1 MAGTARKRP
10 EPAVTTRSMHRD
22 EGGAEHEQ
30 AQTGESVRGARG
42 GQLGETAK
50 AMSSRVA
57 ILAVW
62 AVTILI
68 FSLLEPSTF
77 LQAGTFQTIFGSQEP
92 LVFISVALLC
102 TFMVGEFDLSVASLF
117 GLSGCLTAA
126 LTVNE
131 HMSVYAAAGIAIL
144 ATTMAGAIT
153 ATIVVVFGVNAIVTT
168 LAMSTALLG
177 VALGVTNLE
186 SISGIS
192 QRFASVANLDVL
204 GLPVSFYYGVVLF
217 LALLYVAKVT
227 PLGQK
232 MSFVGANRDVARL
245 AGIRVNR
252 IRWCSYTI
260 SGLICGVGGVILA
273 ASLGGFNPTTSQNYL
288 LPAFSAVFLGTAAIE
303 PGRFNSIG
311 TFVGIYFLETG
322 VLGLQLLGFTG
333 WVEDVFYGAVLIA
346 AVAITTLLRHRMNT

>member
-1 MAGTARKRP
+1 MADTARQKP
-10 EPAVTTRSMHRD
+10 EPVATARSMHRD
-22 EGGAEHEQ
+22 EDR
-30 AQTGESVRGARG
+30 GEYGPAPGEESARSARRT
-42 GQLGETAK
+42 QLGETAK

-62 AVTILI
+62 AVAVLI
-68 FSLLEPSTF
+68 FGLLEPHTF
-77 LQAGTFQTIFGSQEP
+77 LQAGTFQTIFSSQEP

-126 LTVNE
+126 LAVNE
-131 HMSVYAAAGIAIL
+131 HMGIYAAAGIAIA
-144 ATTMAGAIT
+144 ATTAAGAIT

-192 QRFASVANLDVL
+192 QGFANVANFDVL
-204 GLPVSFYYGVVLF
+204 GLPVSFYYGVVLVI
-217 LALLYVAKVT
+217 ALLYVAKVT

-232 MSFVGANRDVARL
+232 MAFVGVNRDVARL

-322 VLGLQLLGFTG
+322 VLGLQLLGFSG
-333 WVEDVFYGAVLIA
+333 WVEDVFYGAVLIV
-346 AVAITTLLRHRMNT
+346 AVAITTLLRRRMNT

>member
-1 MAGTARKRP
+1 MTNAARKKSGAATAGAMTRP
-10 EPAVTTRSMHRD
+10 ADYTDYGSTEQSSRNPQRHQIGEALTAV
-22 EGGAEHEQ
+22 
-30 AQTGESVRGARG
+30 
-42 GQLGETAK
+42 
-50 AMSSRVA
+50 SSRVA
-57 ILAVW
+57 ILGVW
-62 AVTILI
+62 GLAILI

-77 LQAGTFQTIFGSQEP
+77 LQAGTFQTIFSSQEP
-92 LVFISVALLC
+92 LVFISIALLC

-117 GLSGCLTAA
+117 GLSGCLMAA
-126 LTVNE
+126 LAVNE
-131 HMSVYAAAGIAIL
+131 HLSVYAAAGIAIA
-144 ATTMAGAIT
+144 ATTAAGAIT

-168 LAMSTALLG
+168 LGMSTALLG
-177 VALGVTNLE
+177 VALGVTNLA

-192 QRFASVANLDVL
+192 QRFGNVANFDLL
-204 GLPVSFYYGVVLF
+204 GLPVSFYYGLLIF
-217 LALLYVAKVT
+217 LVLLYVAKVT

-232 MSFVGANRDVARL
+232 MSFVGANRDVANL

-252 IRWCSYTI
+252 IRWCSYTV

-322 VLGLQLLGFTG
+322 VLGLQLLGLTG
-333 WVEDVFYGAVLIA
+333 WVEDVFYGAVLVV
-346 AVAITTLLRHRMNT
+346 AVAITTLLRRGIKQ